1 MIEKGIKILLSV
13 LLLVC
18 LLKMPYGYYQLI
30 RFLSTG
36 AFLYF
41 AFIENERGNRNNVFI
56 YAALAAL
63 FQPFLKINLGREIWN
78 VVDVIVTVYLLFTV
92 FTKQTNKP

>member
-13 LLLVC
+13 LLLLC
-18 LLKMPYGYYQLI
+18 LLKMQYGYYQLI

-36 AFLYF
+36 VFLYF

-63 FQPFLKINLGREIWN
+63 FQPFFKINLGREIWN
-78 VVDVIVTVYLLFTV
+78 IVDVIVAFYLLYTV
-92 FTKQTNKP
+92 FFIRTTRQ